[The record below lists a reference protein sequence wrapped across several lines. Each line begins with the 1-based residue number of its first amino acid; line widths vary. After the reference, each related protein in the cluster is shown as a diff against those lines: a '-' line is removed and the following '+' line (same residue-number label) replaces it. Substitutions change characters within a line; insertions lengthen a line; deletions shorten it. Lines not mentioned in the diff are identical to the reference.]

1 VSESADMALS
11 RGGPA
16 AADPGARTA
25 PRSEAAGAPLTP
37 ATAAAAADGVVI
49 EPGAVE
55 GVEPSPLEQL
65 RARGRLRHGLALL
78 GPAFVAAVAYVDPG
92 NFATNIAGG
101 SQYGY
106 LLLWV
111 ILAANLMAMLIQ
123 YLSAKVGIATGR
135 NLPELC
141 REHFP
146 RPAAVGLW
154 IQAELIAMA
163 TDLAEFVG
171 AAIALNLLFGVPL
184 FTAGLITGVI
194 AFAILGLQTRG
205 YRRFETTIAGLLGV
219 ILLGFVYEVVHTGAD
234 PSGLAGG
241 FVPGF
246 EGTESILLATGIL
259 GATVMPHVIY
269 LHSALTQGRIRPRDD
284 SERRELLR
292 FERLD
297 VGLAMGLAGIVN
309 LSMLVVAAAL
319 FHDVLD
325 VDSIEGAYDGFNSQL
340 GTGAAIA
347 FGIALL
353 ASGLSSSSVG
363 TYAGQVVM
371 QGFIRRS
378 IPLLL
383 RRLVTMAP
391 ALVVL
396 AVGLDPTK
404 SLVVSQVVLSF
415 GIPFALVPL
424 VLLTRRPDVMGSFRN
439 ARLTTIA
446 ASVVAGLI
454 IALNLFLLAK
464 TFLG

>member
-1 VSESADMALS
+1 MSN
-11 RGGPA
+11 G
-16 AADPGARTA
+16 
-25 PRSEAAGAPLTP
+25 
-37 ATAAAAADGVVI
+37 ATAAAEAPVVLQ
-49 EPGAVE
+49 
-55 GVEPSPLEQL
+55 PSPLEAL
-65 RARGRLRHGLALL
+65 RARGRLRSTVALL

-92 NFATNIAGG
+92 NFATNISGG
-101 SQYGY
+101 SKYGY

-123 YLSAKVGIATGR
+123 YLSAKVGIVTGQ

-146 RPAAVGLW
+146 RPVAVGLW

-184 FTAGLITGVI
+184 FASGLMTAVV

-205 YRRFETTIAGLLGV
+205 YRRFETTIVGLLGV
-219 ILLGFVYEVVHTGAD
+219 ILLGFVYEMVRAGGD
-234 PSGLAGG
+234 PAGIAGG

-246 EGTESILLATGIL
+246 GGTESVLLATGIL

-269 LHSALTQGRIRPRDD
+269 LHSALTQNRVRPRDER
-284 SERRELLR
+284 ERRSLLR
-292 FERLD
+292 FQRLD
-297 VGLAMGLAGIVN
+297 VMIAMGIAGVVN
-309 LSMLVVAAAL
+309 MSMLIVAASL
-319 FHDVLD
+319 FHGSLD
-325 VDSIEGAYDGFNSQL
+325 VDSIEGAHAGFDQVL
-340 GTGAAIA
+340 GPAAA
-347 FGIALL
+347 VMFGIALL

-378 IPLLL
+378 IPLAL
-383 RRLVTMAP
+383 RRLVTMTP

-396 AVGLDPTK
+396 AVGLDPTD
-404 SLVVSQVVLSF
+404 SLVISQVVLSF

-424 VLLTRRPDVMGSFRN
+424 VILTRRPDVMGTLTN
-439 ARLTTIA
+439 ARRTTLA
-446 ASVVAGLI
+446 ATVVASLI
-454 IALNLFLLAK
+454 IALNVFLLFK